1 MQNSPFD
8 KLYCIQ
14 NEMKSEDY
22 AQGDG
27 FQAEKRSIF
36 STGWLPACAE
46 AQIPKAGDFVSLTV
60 GGWSVIVTRD
70 PAGAITVLRNMC
82 RHQAMPVVGV
92 PAGNCETFRCRFHGW
107 TFDLTGK
114 FLGAP
119 PPVAPREASA
129 NHNLIAL
136 PMLIEAGIV
145 FFSLDSLA
153 TKPALG
159 SAMPA
164 YGGTI
169 VSEIAAN
176 WKVVVEQLLE
186 EQTLRPETFSWHS
199 PLLALRRPGSTAIVE
214 QIAPH
219 TFLRTRLFAHF
230 FGDEVDDQKR
240 TDAEAFKARCE
251 VLQASRA
258 AGVMPTDD
266 SALLSAFHKRIET
279 AYAQA

>member
-1 MQNSPFD
+1 
-8 KLYCIQ
+8 
-14 NEMKSEDY
+14 MKSEDY
-22 AQGDG
+22 AQGDA
-27 FQAEKRSIF
+27 FQTEKRSIF

-145 FFSLDSLA
+145 FFSLTLA
-153 TKPALG
+153 
-159 SAMPA
+159 
-164 YGGTI
+164 I
-169 VSEIAAN
+169 EV
-176 WKVVVEQLLE
+176 
-186 EQTLRPETFSWHS
+186 
-199 PLLALRRPGSTAIVE
+199 
-214 QIAPH
+214 
-219 TFLRTRLFAHF
+219 RLFSTTKYRLTSWWANRF
-230 FGDEVDDQKR
+230 RASIDGTSDSKDEDEDVAIERKR
-240 TDAEAFKARCE
+240 
-251 VLQASRA
+251 VLE
-258 AGVMPTDD
+258 AGVSDD
-266 SALLSAFHKRIET
+266 VLVSSASQCHRSAYSVSSQCRSST
-279 AYAQA
+279 

>member
-1 MQNSPFD
+1 
-8 KLYCIQ
+8 
-14 NEMKSEDY
+14 MKSEDY
-22 AQGDG
+22 AQGDA
-27 FQAEKRSIF
+27 FQAEKRSLF
-36 STGWLPACAE
+36 STEWLPACAE
-46 AQIPKAGDFVSLTV
+46 AQIPKAGDFFSLTV

-70 PAGAITVLRNMC
+70 AAGAVTVLRNMC
-82 RHQAMPVVGV
+82 RHQNMPVVGA
-92 PAGNCETFRCRFHGW
+92 PAGNCENFRCRFHGW
-107 TFDLTGK
+107 TYDLKGK

-119 PPVAPREASA
+119 QPVAPKNVEGESSGK
-129 NHNLIAL
+129 HDMIVL

-145 FFSLDSLA
+145 FFSLDSFA
-153 TKPALG
+153 TRPSLGPALPG
-159 SAMPA
+159 

-169 VSEIAAN
+169 VTEIGAN

-186 EQTLRPETFSWHS
+186 EQTLRPESFAWHS

-240 TDAEAFKARCE
+240 VDAEAFKARCE
-251 VLQASRA
+251 ALQVSRA

-266 SALLSAFHKRIET
+266 SALLSAFHKRMEA
-279 AYAQA
+279 AYAQTYTGSS